1 MSSFKEPHAEQYKW
15 NNGDQYRRC
24 GNISCS
30 KFLIYAEDES
40 IKVNSKNFQNLLF
53 HACNTPWFFS
63 DLAARWY
70 HEQGEDYIGNQRF
83 WVDIEMC
90 VEKETERNEQALTGI
105 HPQNTL

>member
-1 MSSFKEPHAEQYKW
+1 MSIFKEPHAEQYKF
-15 NNGDQYRRC
+15 NNGDQYRC

-30 KFLIYAEDES
+30 KFFNYAEDER

-53 HACNTPWFFS
+53 HACNIPWFFS
-63 DLAARWY
+63 DCAARWY
-70 HEQGEDYIGNQRF
+70 HEQGEDYRGNQRF